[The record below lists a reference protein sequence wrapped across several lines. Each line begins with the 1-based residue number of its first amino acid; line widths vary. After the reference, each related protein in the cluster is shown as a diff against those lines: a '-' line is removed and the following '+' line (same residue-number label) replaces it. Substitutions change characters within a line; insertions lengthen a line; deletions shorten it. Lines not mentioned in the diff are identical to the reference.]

1 VSGRKPGGICGGRP
15 TIGVGGRPP
24 LPSFPGGPDAIVRAA
39 AARVESGD
47 AIGAVHLCEMA
58 LAAEPGHR
66 GALETFIAAHEALLA
81 EHGNENFWLVG
92 WLNHQIATA
101 QGQLES

>member
-1 VSGRKPGGICGGRP
+1 MAGGA
-15 TIGVGGRPP
+15 
-24 LPSFPGGPDAIVRAA
+24 DAIVRAA
-39 AARVESGD
+39 AQRVGSGD

-66 GALETFIAAHEALLA
+66 GARETFIAAHEALLV
-81 EHGNENFWLVG
+81 EHTAQPTEPENFWLVG

-101 QGQLES
+101 QEQLDS